1 MVNLSDITRSF
12 KQFILKNLT
21 YLLFVSF
28 FILLWDS
35 RFGVSFYG
43 YFSVPVFLFIM
54 LLVLFL
60 VQFVKF
66 NDYAIRSDHSIP
78 IMFFSFLSIYCIGIF
93 EKSFF
98 LFDSMKSITDI
109 TVFYIVLIVTLILGL
124 VSIIIKS
131 KLMCIAFFS
140 FSILF
145 NIVCIITCKDPGID
159 TYAFISMASDY
170 LLSFKNPY
178 VFTYPDY
185 YKGLF
190 AHLYGNTYYFNYWPF
205 ILYIV
210 TPFKYFFGDVRY
222 GLLFCNILF
231 LLIIIWKRK
240 LFNLSFYN
248 ASRLGS
254 LWLLNPLLIYIILK
268 CWVDAIV
275 PLFILL
281 IIVNLKER
289 KLLFFSITV
298 GLLASIKLYFIF
310 MTPFAV
316 LYLWKERISKKLF
329 IKYIIIMGFSFLL
342 PMIPFL
348 ICSPMEFFKSTIVF
362 FMDSKVRYDSLSI
375 IATLNNLKV
384 DINIFSNKII
394 LVFLTLMLFLYN
406 KLNKSI
412 SNFIKVLFIFY
423 YFMFLFAKQSFA
435 YYFLVNF
442 TLIFLLLT
450 INDKL
455 YESRKQ

>member
-98 LFDSMKSITDI
+98 LFDSMKSITDT

-281 IIVNLKER
+281 IIVNLKKR

-310 MTPFAV
+310 MIPFAV
-316 LYLWKERISKKLF
+316 LYLWKEIISKKLF

-348 ICSPMEFFKSTIVF
+348 LLSPLEYYISTITF
-362 FMDSKVRYDSLSI
+362 ILNTGIRPDSISYVSAISNLGYDFSKYSMPLVLLLLFIILIIFLKSKNSI
-375 IATLNNLKV
+375 ITLLK
-384 DINIFSNKII
+384 
-394 LVFLTLMLFLYN
+394 LLFL
-406 KLNKSI
+406 
-412 SNFIKVLFIFY
+412 FY
-423 YFMFLFAKQSFA
+423 FFMFLLAKQTFSN
-435 YYFLVNF
+435 YYLVNY
-442 TLIFLLLT
+442 TILYIFLS
-450 INDKL
+450 INLKPREDV
-455 YESRKQ
+455 